1 MPKYPKN
8 FHDVEYWA
16 HRGKRKRP
24 IAGSTAATS
33 YFLVAVHEE
42 HPDCTIAQLRDLLTD
57 KTQYILD
64 PEAVAVCD
72 AYIKA
77 GEGDVIPRWR

>member
-1 MPKYPKN
+1 MRRKCVY
-8 FHDVEYWA
+8 DVEYWA

-24 IAGSTAATS
+24 IAGSTKATS
-33 YFLVAVHEE
+33 DFLVIVHEE
-42 HPDCTIAQLRDLLTD
+42 HPCCTIAQLRDLLTD
-57 KTQYILD
+57 RTQYILE

>member
-8 FHDVEYWA
+8 YHDVNYYA
-16 HRGKRKRP
+16 PKRKP
-24 IAGSTAATS
+24 PVAGSTKATS
-33 YFLVAVHEE
+33 DFLAVVHEQ
-42 HPDCTIAQLRDLLTD
+42 HPTCTIRQLRDLLTD
-57 KTQYILD
+57 RTQYILE